1 MATDAEFIETIR
13 AHPDDDAPRLIYADW
28 LEERDEP
35 RGEFI
40 RVQIQLAGTGKD
52 PPARWDLEQRQHR
65 LLHQYGWQWVYKP
78 FDPHPYYQKPV
89 FVRGFVEAAE
99 IPAELFLPSPGEFFD
114 IYPLIDTVG
123 LVGLQES
130 DVPRLLRLNVPLW
143 RLWLI
148 FWSEGISAAARR
160 SLEDRFDSQAQFVFE
175 PMLQCGRHQLRHSER
190 YSRPD
195 YFIQRHQGGRPP
207 RHSPHRVASFLGLP
221 TG

>member
-13 AHPDDDAPRLIYADW
+13 AHPDDDAARLVYADW
-28 LEERDEP
+28 LEERDDP

-40 RVQIQLAGTGKD
+40 RVQLQLAGMGKD
-52 PPARWDLEQRQHR
+52 DPARWDLELRQHR
-65 LLHQYGWQWVYKP
+65 LLHHFGWQWVYKP

-114 IYPLIDTVG
+114 TYPLIDTVG

-148 FWSEGISAAARR
+148 FWCEGISAEARR
-160 SLEDRFDSQAQFVFE
+160 SLEDRFDFQARFVFE
-175 PMLQCGRHQLRHSER
+175 PTLVYRQHPFRRCER
-190 YSRPD
+190 YSLPD
-195 YFIQRHQGGRPP
+195 YFIRR
-207 RHSPHRVASFLGLP
+207 
-221 TG
+221 